1 MHTHVA
7 PDFWRLHKNMSC
19 AFPLRPD
26 RIISYVNNLYYN
38 LTNEPK
44 LIKRQHRGSAYRMF
58 FVIVILKNWEG
69 SE

>member
-7 PDFWRLHKNMSC
+7 PDFWRLHKNMNC

-44 LIKRQHRGSAYRMF
+44 LIGFKF
-58 FVIVILKNWEG
+58 
-69 SE
+69 SEKLHYPQ

>member
-1 MHTHVA
+1 
-7 PDFWRLHKNMSC
+7 MSC

-58 FVIVILKNWEG
+58 FVIVILKNCEG